1 MFDLDVIS
9 TKNMI
14 ERINLDDLVERVVD
28 ILRISDQEIFNS
40 VVNKKMNAEFGYEV
54 ADTCKYYLSEFVEE
68 GKATVIDVTDNVDKI
83 FVKLAQPLQ
92 MLEDER
98 WNID

>member
-40 VVNKKMNAEFGYEV
+40 VVNKKMNAEFGDQLLNV
-54 ADTCKYYLSEFVEE
+54 FSERE
-68 GKATVIDVTDNVDKI
+68 G
-83 FVKLAQPLQ
+83 
-92 MLEDER
+92 
-98 WNID
+98 NISL